1 MTYLFYSAAGLAAVL
16 CVYWVLRRRPH
27 ALFVLAYQKAGRAP
41 QKSRLKH
48 EWTSPKNFEKTLV
61 WLRTHGFT
69 PISLQKLSEGKLPQ
83 KPVLL
88 AFIGGYQ
95 SFISDIFPLLE
106 KYQMQAALFIAP
118 DLAGTYNAWQNPLEE
133 PWQNLLTEKELK
145 KLQKSGLVSLGAMSL
160 AGQDVTLLAA
170 DDATVSVR
178 ESLFRFKTQLGL
190 KAEGFA
196 FWPAA
201 NFDAKQA
208 AQLLPER
215 FTGPVLTPRLGLNKR
230 TGKRLF
236 YKILFPAKNPRTV
249 RYALWKRR

>member
-1 MTYLFYSAAGLAAVL
+1 MTYFLLSAAVL
-16 CVYWVLRRRPH
+16 AVALCVYFFLRRRPH
-27 ALFVLAYQKAGRAP
+27 ALFVLAYQKVGKAP
-41 QKSRLKH
+41 KNSRLQN
-48 EWTSPKNFEKTLV
+48 EWISPRTFEKTLV
-61 WLRTHGFT
+61 WLRAHGFT
-69 PISLQKLSEGKLPQ
+69 PVSLQKLAEGKLPQ

-106 KYQMQAALFIAP
+106 KYQMPAAVFTAP
-118 DLAGTYNAWQNPLEE
+118 DLAGTYNAWQNPHDE

-145 KLQKSGLVSLGAMSL
+145 TLHKSGLVSLGAL
-160 AGQDVTLLAA
+160 GLGGEDATRAPAL
-170 DDATVSVR
+170 DATVIVR

-236 YKILFPAKNPRTV
+236 YKILFPAKNPRAV